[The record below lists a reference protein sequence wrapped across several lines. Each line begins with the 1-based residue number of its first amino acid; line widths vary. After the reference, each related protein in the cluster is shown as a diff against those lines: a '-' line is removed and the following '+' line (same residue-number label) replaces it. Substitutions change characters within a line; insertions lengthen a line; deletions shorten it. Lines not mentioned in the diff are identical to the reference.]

1 MNENDAIELFE
12 TILTALA
19 CPFALPIV
27 TNRDIKKDI
36 PKVSLKAEEP
46 PIIPLKISKYEP
58 LELDKPLLPVS
69 AIGLDSKI
77 DNSTFTY
84 LRLNE
89 KHEVDGIL
97 EVSESVIL

>member
-1 MNENDAIELFE
+1 MNKNDAIELFE

-19 CPFALPIV
+19 CPFALPIN
-27 TNRDIKKDI
+27 TNRDVKRDI
-36 PKVSLKAEEP
+36 PKVSLKSRRTADNSV
-46 PIIPLKISKYEP
+46 KISKYEP

-77 DNSTFTY
+77 DNSTVTY

-89 KHEVDGIL
+89 KTRG
-97 EVSESVIL
+97 